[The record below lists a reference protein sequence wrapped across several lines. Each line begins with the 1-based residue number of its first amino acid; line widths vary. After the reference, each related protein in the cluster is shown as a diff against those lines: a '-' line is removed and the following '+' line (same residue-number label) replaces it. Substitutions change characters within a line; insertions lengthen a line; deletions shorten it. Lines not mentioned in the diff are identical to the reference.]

1 MYVDTKDRV
10 LGKKNLILRLKN
22 KKITVKVRGNSDDS
36 VKDLKKCSK
45 NKYEINYYGTAG
57 YSISSDVK
65 FANKELDFSFAN
77 ATLLQISKTSYFF
90 NTFFRE

>member
-22 KKITVKVRGNSDDS
+22 KKITVKARGNSADS

-45 NKYEINYYGTAG
+45 KKYEIDYYGTAG

-65 FANKELDFSFAN
+65 FAKKELDSIFAN
-77 ATLLQISKTSYFF
+77 VTLLQISKTSYFF